1 MCRDGDGALH
11 IEVTHRSRGVLPSVV
26 EAIGGTPA
34 VALSRITA
42 GLAGRIVAKLEYL
55 NPGFS
60 KKDRIARQI
69 IDDALADGRLRPG
82 QPVVELTSGNTGTG
96 LAIVCAVRG
105 HSFIAV
111 MSEGNSR
118 ERVRMMRALGAEVVL
133 VPQAPGARSGRVTG
147 EDLALV
153 EARAQELTRERNAFR
168 ADQFVNPSA
177 SRAHAATTAA
187 ELCEQTGGAIDAFV
201 EFVGTGGTYAGVVA
215 ELKAQR
221 PAIRGYVVE
230 PEGAAILSG
239 ANVRDPQHRIQGG
252 GYAMADLPL
261 LHGVAIDGYLTVTDQ
276 DAIGMARRLAS
287 EEGVF
292 AGFSSGA
299 VVACAARLLAS
310 TEAGASIAVVLA
322 DSGLKYLTTELWD

>member
-1 MCRDGDGALH
+1 
-11 IEVTHRSRGVLPSVV
+11 
-26 EAIGGTPA
+26 
-34 VALSRITA
+34 
-42 GLAGRIVAKLEYL
+42 
-55 NPGFS
+55 
-60 KKDRIARQI
+60 
-69 IDDALADGRLRPG
+69 
-82 QPVVELTSGNTGTG
+82 LTSGNTGTG

-133 VPQAPGARSGRVTG
+133 VPQAPGAQPGRVTG

-153 EARAQELTRERNAFR
+153 EARAQQLTRERHAFR

-187 ELCEQTGGAIDAFV
+187 ELFEQTGGAIDAFV

-239 ANVRDPQHRIQGG
+239 ATVRDPQHRIQGG

-261 LHGVAIDGYLTVTDQ
+261 LQGVAIDGYLTITDQ

-310 TEAGASIAVVLA
+310 KEAGASIAVVLA